1 MKQTRIHIIG
11 SVALA
16 AMLVSCAGLN
26 KMKKNAPTVQYT
38 VTPTVLETHAGK
50 VDPPGAGCGT
60 GDARLCG
67 TGL

>member
-11 SVALA
+11 SVAIA

-38 VTPTVLETHAGK
+38 VTPTVLEAHAGK
-50 VDPPGAGCGT
+50 VDLDVKAQDPA
-60 GDARLCG
+60 
-67 TGL
+67 